1 MTAISFPTTFVL
13 PDPRPARGKH
23 RTRRHLAGAAAGAFA
38 AWRAARV
45 EFAVGA
51 ASVGAVLAAVLS

>member
-1 MTAISFPTTFVL
+1 MTAIPFTFPTVVL

-23 RTRRHLAGAAAGAFA
+23 RTRVTLAAVLGS
-38 AWRAARV
+38 WRAARV
-45 EFAVGA
+45 EFAVAA